1 MNGKRREILV
11 TPSER
16 ELQWCYYS
24 PSIFSRFF
32 PKRPRPLGSFDT
44 HARWVARNAKLSI
57 SMILRKNRGLWTVYQ
72 YERVTLIDARTK
84 RRPNEFKNKTFT
96 TLSMYY
102 WLTVFSP
109 SAVNFSLWSI
119 STNWKNPHLQNES
132 WNDFR
137 GPSGQALPLPSRVIL
152 SRARSVLGLLRRLKL
167 KVDIS
172 TALCLVSRL
181 FRSCSLTA

>member
-11 TPSER
+11 TPPER
-16 ELQWCYYS
+16 ELQCCYYS

-44 HARWVARNAKLSI
+44 HARWV
-57 SMILRKNRGLWTVYQ
+57 ILRKNRGLWTVYQ
-72 YERVTLIDARTK
+72 YERVTLIDAMTK

-109 SAVNFSLWSI
+109 SAVNFSLWSV
-119 STNWKNPHLQNES
+119 STNWKYPHLQNES

-167 KVDIS
+167 EVD
-172 TALCLVSRL
+172 
-181 FRSCSLTA
+181 SLQPSA